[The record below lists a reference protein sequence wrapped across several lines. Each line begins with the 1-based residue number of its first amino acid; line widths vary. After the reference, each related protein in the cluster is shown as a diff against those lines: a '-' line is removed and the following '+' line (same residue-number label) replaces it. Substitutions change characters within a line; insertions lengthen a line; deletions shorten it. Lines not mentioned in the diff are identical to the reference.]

1 MNPVDATR
9 LVARL
14 NAAYPR
20 MTLDEPEMAMLLE
33 QVTLLADP
41 LILNQ
46 AIDRIIRV
54 SERFPSIAEIRAQYR
69 ACNEAA
75 TVRLPE
81 ISEARSDIPEWIQ
94 VWFWQQQ
101 ATRTERQVARDGT
114 RQKVEDRPPVPMRDF
129 PQYEHPGPHAYTNA
143 EYDQIRAS
151 WIEAGSPSIS
161 AVTEILASI

>member
-1 MNPVDATR
+1 MNPADAVR
-9 LVARL
+9 LLARL
-14 NAAYPR
+14 KAAFPR
-20 MTLDEPEMAMLLE
+20 MTLDEPEAEILLE

-46 AIDRIIRV
+46 AVDRIMRT

-75 TVRLPE
+75 TIRMPE
-81 ISEARSDIPEWIQ
+81 IREARTGIPEWIQ

-114 RQKVEDRPPVPMRDF
+114 RQKVEDRPPMPMRDF

-151 WIEAGSPSIS
+151 WIAAGSPTIS
-161 AVTEILASI
+161 AVTEILAAI